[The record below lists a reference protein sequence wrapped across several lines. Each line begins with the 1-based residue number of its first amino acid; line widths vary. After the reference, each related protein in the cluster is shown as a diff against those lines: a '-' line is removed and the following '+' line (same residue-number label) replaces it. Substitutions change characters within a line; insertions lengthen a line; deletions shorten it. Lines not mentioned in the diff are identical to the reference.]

1 MNRRTY
7 LGAAASGLAA
17 FAGCSSV
24 DLRDG
29 NGSARDGT
37 PSTPTPPRLAD
48 TTLPVPRSELT
59 FAAPKDV
66 FAAIVD
72 PVFGPDWAGV
82 ELPGY
87 GGDGATPRLRPGDR
101 VVGVVRDGEA
111 RAYPLRLLDDHEVVN
126 DDFGGPLLVTYCPL
140 CGSGVTAERLVAGAP
155 TRFGVSGKLW
165 HSDLVMYDERTG
177 SYWSQILATAIRGPR
192 TGDRLALVPSTL
204 TTWEQ
209 WRRAHPETVV
219 LRPPP
224 ESRTIDGSGA
234 QFYSDPVDEPYRR
247 SDVIGVGQ
255 NDFDDDRLLP
265 KAEVIGISY
274 GESARAYPLFTVI
287 EAGAINDT
295 VGGLPVVVSHAKQ
308 TLVAYDRRIDGHTLR
323 FRRGDDGTLQA
334 GGSTWDMLS
343 GRALDGTFE
352 GSVLRRAN
360 EVTQLLWFAWA
371 QHHPKTTV
379 YGH

>member
-24 DLRDG
+24 DPRDG
-29 NGSARDGT
+29 SGSARDGAT
-37 PSTPTPPRLAD
+37 STPTPPRLAD

-111 RAYPLRLLDDHEVVN
+111 RAYPLRLLADHEVVN
-126 DDFGGPLLVTYCPL
+126 DEFHGSLLVTYCPL
-140 CGSGVTAERLVAGAP
+140 CGSGVTAERRVAGAP

-192 TGDRLALVPSTL
+192 TGDRLGLVPSTL

-209 WRRAHPETVV
+209 WQRTHPETVV

-224 ESRTIDGSGA
+224 ESGTIDGSGA
-234 QFYSDPVDEPYRR
+234 QFYSDAVDEPYRE
-247 SDVIGVGQ
+247 SAVIGVGQ
-255 NDFDDDRLLP
+255 NDFADERLP
-265 KAEVIGISY
+265 AKAEVIGVVHD
-274 GESARAYPLFTVI
+274 GSARAYPLSVVT
-287 EAGAINDT
+287 EAGAIDDT
-295 VGGLPVVVSHAKQ
+295 VGGLPVVVSHAKR
-308 TLVAYDRRIDGHTLR
+308 TLVAYDRRIDGRTLR
-323 FRRGDDGTLQA
+323 FRRGDDGRLRA
-334 GGSTWDMLS
+334 GGSTWEVLS
-343 GRALDGTFE
+343 GRALDGAFE
-352 GSVLRRAN
+352 GRKLRRAN
-360 EVTQLLWFAWA
+360 DVSQLLWFAWA
-371 QHHPKTTV
+371 QHHPETTV
-379 YGH
+379 YGR